1 MRYDFCVALNGICFF
16 IPLSPSLKNTCNKM
30 PSVNNM
36 WSTLDKPPVG
46 VALAQIKLNTENFSI
61 QKVDAIDKQIR
72 DILPIRKEGTQVN
85 IGFAKSNLPLGVS
98 KISATSDVKIAT
110 YIYFSKEQKNKL
122 EVSGDTITYV
132 SEDKYTG
139 WNAFKKNVLR
149 FLGILEQVFGQS
161 EIQRTSIRFINRFSF
176 NDFDNPEDYIKTFI
190 SSTGE
195 PQPYPLRQY
204 GFRLLMDIPDSDT
217 HAIVNHN
224 VERVIDGNFLY
235 TFDIDVLNSQK
246 LLYSLDS
253 IDNSLE
259 NLRIIKNNIFFN
271 TLTEKTLSLCS

>member
-1 MRYDFCVALNGICFF
+1 
-16 IPLSPSLKNTCNKM
+16 M

-36 WSTLDKPPVG
+36 WPTLDKPPVG